1 MKNLTHPSRLAEL
14 RERLLAEHPAAQK
27 TVAISSGTCG
37 RASGSLG
44 IIDAF
49 NRELDRRDLR
59 DAVRLEITGCHGFC
73 QLEPNIVIFPQGIF
87 YKNLKPGDVSAVIE
101 ETILHN
107 RIIPSL
113 VYEDPETGRRFE
125 QQKEIPFYKKQLR
138 LLTED
143 NLRIDPTRIEDYI
156 RAGGYGA
163 LAKVLFDMTGEEVI
177 QEVVASGLRGR
188 GGGGFPT
195 GRKWQLCRNEVNTP
209 RYIIC
214 NADEGNPGTFMDRS
228 ILVANPHSVIEG
240 LIIGAYAI
248 GAAEG
253 YIYVRMEAPLAVRH
267 ATLARD
273 QARKWGLL
281 GKSILGSEFHFD
293 IQIVEGAGAF
303 VCGEETS
310 LMASIEGGRAS
321 PRQRP
326 PFPAQAGLWA
336 KPSNINNVET
346 WANVPLIISRGA
358 DWYNKIGTA
367 NSKGT
372 KIFSLVGK
380 IRNAGQVEVPMG
392 ISLREIIY
400 DIGGGIKDGRK
411 IKAVQTGGP
420 SGGCIPARMLD
431 LTIDYENLVQAGST
445 MGSGGMIVLDETNC
459 MVDLACH
466 YLHFTQEESCG
477 KCVPC
482 RVGTRQMYEILVRI
496 TQGLGEEEDLAKL
509 EELGNTIRAASLC
522 GLGQAAP
529 NPVLSTIRHFRGEYI
544 EHIKYKRCPA
554 LVCREIV
561 SAPCHYSCPIGQ
573 EACVYIA
580 LIAQGRLQEALDN
593 IRKDNPLPVVC
604 SRICSHPCED
614 VCAAGE
620 VGQPIAIRALKRFVL
635 DWAKAEGRAAAVPEA
650 PIREERVAVIG
661 SGPAGLTAAH
671 ALRRK
676 GFAVT
681 IFEAGDIPG
690 GMLAAAVPD
699 HRLPREALKVD
710 IDAVLSS
717 GVILKT
723 GSALGREVSL
733 DGLFHEGFKAVFIA
747 TGAHQPLK
755 MKIPGEAA
763 RGVLPAIEFLKA
775 ARLDRKTVLG
785 RRVGV
790 VGGGHAAID
799 AARVAVRD
807 KRCEK
812 VTVFLAGSQED
823 LPGRKEDVQRA
834 LEEGIEIIFLTSPV
848 RIRAERGKV
857 RSVDFRRLATNEA
870 DDQGRR
876 RSPAVSGFEFS
887 VELETVILS
896 AGEIPDLSFLK
907 KTDDL
912 SVSSRGTLVADGRTC
927 ATGRKGVFAGG
938 DVVTGPGSVIQAMA
952 AGKRAAEAIER
963 FIEGKDLEGAARL
976 VRPSVYVEPT
986 GAAGDAR
993 ASIQRV
999 PVPHLSSGKRKNN
1012 QKEVELGYTL
1022 DQAVREAGRCLRCE
1036 LQTSAGR
1043 EALNRDDD

>member
-1 MKNLTHPSRLAEL
+1 MKNLTHPSQLAEL
-14 RERLLAEHPAAQK
+14 RARLLAEHPAGQK
-27 TVAISSGTCG
+27 TVAVSSGTCG

-59 DAVRLEITGCHGFC
+59 EKVRLEITGCHGFC
-73 QLEPNIVIFPQGIF
+73 QLEPNIVIYPEGVF
-87 YKNLKPGDVSAVIE
+87 YKNLKPEDIPAVIE
-101 ETILHN
+101 ETVLHN
-107 RIIPSL
+107 RVIAPL
-113 VYEDPETGRRFE
+113 VYMDPKTNRRFE
-125 QQKEIPFYKKQLR
+125 QQKEIPFFKKQLR

-156 RAGGYGA
+156 QAGGYGA

-177 QEVVASGLRGR
+177 QEVIASGLRGR

-228 ILVANPHSVIEG
+228 ILVANPHSVVEG

-358 DWYNKIGTA
+358 EWYNKTGTA

-380 IRNAGQVEVPMG
+380 VRNAGQVEVPMG

-400 DIGGGIKDGRK
+400 DIGGGIQDGRK

-459 MVDLACH
+459 MVDLARH

-496 TQGLGEEEDLAKL
+496 TRGLGEEEDLAKL
-509 EELGNTIRAASLC
+509 EELGSTIKTASLC

-529 NPVLSTIRHFRGEYI
+529 NPVLSTIRHFRDEYI
-544 EHIKYKRCPA
+544 EHIKYKRCPT
-554 LVCREIV
+554 LVCREMI

-573 EACVYIA
+573 EAEVYVA
-580 LIAQGRLQEALDN
+580 LVAQDLMKEALEI
-593 IRKDNPLPVVC
+593 IRRDNPLPAVC
-604 SRICSHPCED
+604 GRVCHHPCEAA
-614 VCAAGE
+614 CAAGE
-620 VGQPIAIRALKRFVL
+620 VGQPISIRALKRFVL
-635 DWAKAEGRAAAVPEA
+635 DWAKDGGRAAAVRQVPK
-650 PIREERVAVIG
+650 RDERIAVIG

-671 ALRRK
+671 ALSGK

-681 IFEAGDIPG
+681 IFEAEDIPG
-690 GMLAAAVPD
+690 GMLASAIPD
-699 HRLPREALKVD
+699 HRLPREALKRD
-710 IDAVLSS
+710 IDAVLRS
-717 GVILKT
+717 GVTLKT
-723 GSALGREVSL
+723 QSALGREISL
-733 DGLFHEGFKAVFIA
+733 DGLFQDGFKAVFIA
-747 TGAHQPLK
+747 TGARKPMK

-775 ARLDRKTVLG
+775 AKLGRETLLG

-790 VGGGHAAID
+790 IGGGYAAID
-799 AARVAVRD
+799 AARVAARD

-812 VTVFLAGSQED
+812 VTVFFEGTEEDFTGNQED
-823 LPGRKEDVQRA
+823 FQRA
-834 LEEGIEIIFLTSPV
+834 LEEGVEIVFLASPV
-848 RIRAERGKV
+848 RIIAERGEV
-857 RSVDFRRLATNEA
+857 RGVDFRRQTAAEA
-870 DDQGRR
+870 DDQGRKR
-876 RSPAVSGFEFS
+876 RLAVPGSEFT

-896 AGEIPDLSFLK
+896 AGQVPDLSFLQK
-907 KTDDL
+907 ADSL
-912 SVSSRGTLVADGRTC
+912 AVSERGTLVADGRTC
-927 ATGRKGVFAGG
+927 ATGRSGVFAGG
-938 DVVTGPGSVIQAMA
+938 DVVTGPGSVIEAMA
-952 AGKRAAEAIER
+952 AGKRAAEAMER
-963 FIEGKDLEGAARL
+963 FIEGKDLEGEARPI
-976 VRPSVYVEPT
+976 RPSVYVEPAR
-986 GAAGDAR
+986 AAGEAR
-993 ASIQRV
+993 DTTQRV
-999 PVPHLSSGKRKNN
+999 PVPLLSPGKRKKN

-1022 DQAVREAGRCLRCE
+1022 EQAVREAGRCLRCE

>member
-1 MKNLTHPSRLAEL
+1 MKNLTHPSQLAEL
-14 RERLLAEHPAAQK
+14 RTRLLAERPAGQK
-27 TVAISSGTCG
+27 AVVVSSGTCG

-49 NRELDRRDLR
+49 NRELDRQDLR
-59 DAVRLEITGCHGFC
+59 EAVRLEITGCHGFC
-73 QLEPNIVIFPQGIF
+73 QLEPNIVIYPQGIF
-87 YKNLKPGDVSAVIE
+87 YKNLRPQDVPAVIE
-101 ETILHN
+101 ETIIHD
-107 RIIPSL
+107 RIIPRL
-113 VYEDPETGRRFE
+113 VYEDPETNRRFE

-143 NLRIDPTRIEDYI
+143 NFRIDPTRIEDYI
-156 RAGGYGA
+156 RAGGYAA
-163 LAKVLFDMTGEEVI
+163 LAKVLFDMTSEEVI
-177 QEVVASGLRGR
+177 QEVIASGLRGR

-267 ATLARD
+267 AILARD

-380 IRNAGQVEVPMG
+380 VRNAGQVEVPMG

-400 DIGGGIKDGRK
+400 DIGGGIQDGRR

-459 MVDLACH
+459 MVDLARH

-496 TQGLGEEEDLAKL
+496 TRGLGEEEDLAKL
-509 EELGNTIRAASLC
+509 EELGNTIRTASLC

-529 NPVLSTIRHFRGEYI
+529 NPVLSTIRHFRDEYI
-544 EHIKYKRCPA
+544 EHIKYKRCPT
-554 LVCREIV
+554 LVCREMV

-580 LIAQGRLQEALDN
+580 LVAQGRIQEALDN

-604 SRICSHPCED
+604 GRVCDHPCEA

-650 PIREERVAVIG
+650 PKRDERIAVIG

-671 ALRRK
+671 TLNRK

-681 IFEAGDIPG
+681 IFEAEDIPG
-690 GMLAAAVPD
+690 GMLAAAIPD
-699 HRLPREALKVD
+699 HRLPREILNLD
-710 IDAVLSS
+710 IEAVLSS
-717 GVILKT
+717 GVTLKT
-723 GSALGREVSL
+723 GAALGREISL
-733 DGLFHEGFKAVFIA
+733 DGLFREGFAAVFIA
-747 TGAHQPLK
+747 TGAHKPLK

-763 RGVLPAIEFLKA
+763 RGILSAIEFLKA
-775 ARLDRKTVLG
+775 VKLGRGADLG
-785 RRVGV
+785 RRVGII
-790 VGGGHAAID
+790 GGGRAVID

-807 KRCEK
+807 KRCEQ
-812 VTVFLAGSQED
+812 VTVFFAGSKED
-823 LPGRKEDVQRA
+823 MPGREEDIQRA
-834 LEEGIEIIFLTSPV
+834 LEEGVEVVFLTSPV
-848 RIRAERGKV
+848 RIRTVRGKV
-857 RSVDFRRLATNEA
+857 SSVDFRRQAAGEV
-870 DDQGRR
+870 DDQDRKKKFAAPG
-876 RSPAVSGFEFS
+876 SEFS
-887 VELETVILS
+887 VDLETVILS
-896 AGEIPDLSFLK
+896 AGEIPDLSFLE
-907 KTDDL
+907 KTDAL
-912 SVSSRGTLVADGRTC
+912 SVSGRGTLVADERTC

-963 FIEGKDLEGAARL
+963 FIEGKDLEGEARP
-976 VRPSVYVEPT
+976 VRPSIYVEPN
-986 GAAGDAR
+986 GAAGEDR
-993 ASIQRV
+993 AFAQRV
-999 PVPHLSSGKRKNN
+999 PVPRLSLSKRNKN

-1043 EALNRDDD
+1043 EALKRDDD

>member
-1 MKNLTHPSRLAEL
+1 MRILTHPSQLTEF
-14 RERLLAEHPAAQK
+14 RERLLAERPAGEK
-27 TVAISSGTCG
+27 TVVVSSGTCG

-44 IIDAF
+44 IIDAL
-49 NRELDRRDLR
+49 NRELDRRELR
-59 DAVRLEITGCHGFC
+59 DTVRLEITGCHGFC
-73 QLEPNIVIFPQGIF
+73 QLEPNIVIYPQGVF
-87 YKNLKPGDVSAVIE
+87 YKNLKPGDIPAVIE
-101 ETILHN
+101 ETVLHN
-107 RIIPSL
+107 RILTPL
-113 VYEDPETGRRFE
+113 VYQDPRSGRRFE

-163 LAKVLFDMTGEEVI
+163 LAKVLFDMTGEQVI
-177 QEVVASGLRGR
+177 QEVIASGLRGR

-267 ATLARD
+267 AILARD

-293 IQIVEGAGAF
+293 IQVVEGAGAF

-358 DWYNKIGTA
+358 EWFSKIGTA

-380 IRNAGQVEVPMG
+380 IRHAGQVEVPMG

-445 MGSGGMIVLDETNC
+445 MGSGGMIVLDETTC
-459 MVDLACH
+459 MVDLARH

-509 EELGNTIRAASLC
+509 EELGSSIRVASLC

-529 NPVLSTIRHFRGEYI
+529 NPVLSTIRHFRDEYI
-544 EHIKYKRCPA
+544 EHIKYKRCPT
-554 LVCREIV
+554 LVCRDII

-573 EACVYIA
+573 EACVYVA
-580 LIAQGRLQEALDN
+580 LVAQGRIEEALEI
-593 IRKDNPLPVVC
+593 IRKDNPLPAICGRVC
-604 SRICSHPCED
+604 HHPCED
-614 VCAAGE
+614 ACTAGE
-620 VGQPIAIRALKRFVL
+620 VGQPIAIRAIKRFVL
-635 DWAKAEGRAAAVPEA
+635 DWAKDQGPAQAVYHVA
-650 PIREERVAVIG
+650 KREEKVAVIG
-661 SGPAGLTAAH
+661 AGPAGLSAAH
-671 ALRRK
+671 ALGRK

-681 IFEAGDIPG
+681 IFEAEDAPG

-699 HRLPREALKVD
+699 HRLPREALNLD
-710 IDAVLSS
+710 IEAILSS
-717 GVILKT
+717 GVSLKT
-723 GSALGREVSL
+723 RMALGREISL
-733 DGLFHEGFKAVFIA
+733 DSLFREGFKAIFIA
-747 TGAHQPLK
+747 TGAHNPLK
-755 MKIPGEAA
+755 LKIPGEAT
-763 RGVLPAIEFLKA
+763 RGVIPAIEFLKA
-775 ARLDRKTVLG
+775 AKSGRKVGLG

-790 VGGGHAAID
+790 LGGGYAAID
-799 AARVAVRD
+799 AARVAARD
-807 KRCEK
+807 ERCEK
-812 VTVFLAGSQED
+812 VMVFFAGSQED
-823 LPGRKEDVQRA
+823 LPGQGDDIQRA
-834 LEEGIEIIFLTSPV
+834 LEEGVEIIFLASPV
-848 RIRAERGKV
+848 KIRAERGKV
-857 RSVDFRRLATNEA
+857 KSVDFRRLATGEA
-870 DDQGRR
+870 DDQGRKG
-876 RSPAVSGFEFS
+876 SLAVAGSGFS
-887 VELETVILS
+887 VEFDTVIIS

-907 KTDDL
+907 KTDAL
-912 SVSSRGTLVADGRTC
+912 SVSSQGTLVADERTC

-938 DVVTGPGSVIQAMA
+938 DVVTGTGSVIEAMA
-952 AGKRAAEAIER
+952 AGKKAAGAIER
-963 FIEGKDLEGAARL
+963 FIEGKELEGEARP
-976 VRPSVYVEPT
+976 VRPSIYVPQVELD
-986 GAAGDAR
+986 GKDLG
-993 ASIQRV
+993 SEKRV
-999 PVPHLSSGKRKNN
+999 PVPILSPAKRKKN
-1012 QKEVELGYTL
+1012 QKEVDLGYSQ

-1036 LQTSAGR
+1036 LRTSAGR